1 MNDNAC
7 KIIDALGGTFAV
19 AKLCQIK
26 PPSVSEWRRQGIP
39 KAREM
44 FLKAVHPEVF
54 GLSRKRRKPI
64 KQEA

>member
-1 MNDNAC
+1 MNNNAS

-26 PPSVSEWRRQGIP
+26 PPSVSEWRRSGIP
-39 KAREM
+39 SAREM

-54 GLSRKRRKPI
+54 DLTRKRRKLI
-64 KQEA
+64 KQET